1 MIEAVKAEKGLIK
14 DGKPFGEMAALVDK
28 FCHFETGM
36 SKAQIAGE
44 MDRVMNDA
52 DIQKLVQG
60 KTATAPLGQMENKQ
74 AGSGERES
82 YVI

>member
-1 MIEAVKAEKGLIK
+1 M
-14 DGKPFGEMAALVDK
+14 DK

-44 MDRVMNDA
+44 MDRVMNDS

-60 KTATAPLGQMENKQ
+60 KAATAPVGQM
-74 AGSGERES
+74 AGAGAKSEPEV
-82 YVI
+82 YEI